1 MDTTAVMT
9 RLVEVIDAH
18 DWASLPGLLHPDFTC
33 RLVHTGEVFDRD
45 DWVAFNADYP
55 GFQRMHLKDLVV
67 DGGRGVLRATVVG
80 TDGNGDDEL
89 FAVASFAEVRDGL
102 LVELVEVWAEV
113 DQDPPPGTRLPGP
126 TERLRF
132 RRMTADD
139 LDDVTAML
147 VDFDPYRGDRPPS
160 SAADAQRWIEWQAR
174 NYADHGFGLWVL
186 ETHDGQFVGDCGLTV
201 QDVEGT
207 PHVEVGYH
215 LVEPMRGRG
224 YATEAARAVRDWAAA
239 HGVDHLVALIRPD
252 NVASQ
257 GVARNLDM
265 ELERTAHVHGGDALV
280 FGTRLAAGR

>member
-1 MDTTAVMT
+1 MDTTTVLT

-18 DWASLPGLLHPDFTC
+18 EWSALPDLLHPDFTC
-33 RLVHTGEVFDRD
+33 RLVHTGEAFDRD

-55 GFQRMHLKDLVV
+55 GFQRMHLEDLVV
-67 DGGRGVLRATVVG
+67 SGERGVVRALVVG
-80 TDGNGDDEL
+80 TDADGDDEH
-89 FAVASFAEVRDGL
+89 FAVASFATVRDGL

-113 DQDPPPGTRLPGP
+113 DQEPPPGTRLPGP

-139 LDDVTAML
+139 LDDVTTML
-147 VDFDPYRGDRPPS
+147 VDFDPFRGDRLPS
-160 SAADAQRWIEWQAR
+160 TPTDATRWIEWQAR
-174 NYADHGFGLWVL
+174 NYAEHGFGLWVL
-186 ETHDGQFVGDCGLTV
+186 ETHDGRFVGDCGLTV

-215 LVEPMRGRG
+215 LVVPARGQG
-224 YATEAARAVRDWAAA
+224 YATEAALAVRDWAAA
-239 HGVDHLVALIRPD
+239 RGVDHLVALIRPD

-257 GVARNLDM
+257 GVARRLGM

-280 FGTRLAAGR
+280 LGMRLAGR